1 MGLNMTTDHPTSAG
15 QWEYTREIVVEIRM
29 IGEFRNRID
38 RHKLRFTKSVT
49 VTETSGAGRLCREL
63 QMGGHALCG
72 FKPWSGQWRKAA

>member
-1 MGLNMTTDHPTSAG
+1 MTTDHPTSAG
-15 QWEYTREIVVEIRM
+15 QWEYTRPVMVTITGGDVTTRKTHQV
-29 IGEFRNRID
+29 
-38 RHKLRFTKSVT
+38 TKRVT